1 MKIEDMQFPMDVIWF
16 SPSSEL
22 DSEHHY
28 TFTQNSKNPFLVD
41 GEWHPRE
48 HNAHD
53 EKTVKVTGTRF
64 VGLYTKNQ
72 LLDLIVRG
80 IVRVL

>member
-1 MKIEDMQFPMDVIWF
+1 MKLEDMQFPMRVVWF
-16 SPSSEL
+16 SPASEL
-22 DSEHHY
+22 DAEHSY
-28 TFTQNSKNPFLVD
+28 TFNVNAKNPDEVD

-53 EKTVKVTGTRF
+53 QKTVKITGTQF
-64 VGLYTKNQ
+64 VGLYTKKQ